1 MRIAILGGTG
11 QIGSVITCELLKAF
25 PKAEILSCSRGGGS
39 QEHNRK
45 FNVLKDDWTIL
56 GKLDYIINSVGII
69 EQNGENTFKSIHIDV
84 VKKIIKRK
92 KSLGNPMIIHIS
104 VLGANTNSRSK
115 YSSSKGRA
123 EEILT
128 DTERWN
134 IIKPSFV
141 CSPETTIVKKIRM
154 MKNMSRWF
162 MGFLPIPAQF
172 LKSEFQPVMVEDIS
186 ELVKQCIYQN
196 LNQEVIYA
204 TGEETYTLRDWINI
218 TGKGGIKIIEIPKW
232 FVDATF
238 SLFTL
243 LFPKI
248 MNKEQYE
255 LIQYDN
261 IYSDNHKFHQ
271 ILKRKPI
278 STKNFWHQQL

>member
-11 QIGSVITCELLKAF
+11 QIGSVITQELLKAF
-25 PKAEILSCSRGGGS
+25 PQSEILSCSRNGGS
-39 QEHNRK
+39 EEHNIK
-45 FNVLKDDWTIL
+45 FNVLKDDWTLL

-69 EQNGENTFKSIHIDV
+69 EENGENTFKSIHIDV
-84 VKKIIKRK
+84 VKKIIKHK
-92 KSLGNPMIIHIS
+92 ELLGDPMIIHVS
-104 VLGANTNSRSK
+104 VLGANTNSKSQ
-115 YSSSKGRA
+115 YAATKGRA
-123 EEILT
+123 EEIIA
-128 DTERWN
+128 DTKKWN

-154 MKNMSRWF
+154 MKHMSLWL
-162 MGFLPIPAQF
+162 MGFLPIPAKF
-172 LKSEFQPVMVEDIS
+172 LKSKFQPVMVEDIS

-196 LNQEVIYA
+196 INQEVIYA
-204 TGEETYTLRDWINI
+204 TGEETYTLTDWINI
-218 TGKGGIKIIEIPKW
+218 AGKGGIKIIEIPNW
-232 FVDATF
+232 LVDATF
-238 SLFTL
+238 SLLTS

-261 IYSDNHKFHQ
+261 ICNDNHKFHQ

-278 STKNFWHQQL
+278 STNIFWIEQL

>member
-11 QIGSVITCELLKAF
+11 QIGSVITQELLKAF
-25 PKAEILSCSRGGGS
+25 PKSEILSCSRSGGS
-39 QEHNRK
+39 EEHNK
-45 FNVLKDDWTIL
+45 EFNVLKDDWTLL

-69 EQNGENTFKSIHIDV
+69 EQNGENTFESIHIDV
-84 VKKIIKRK
+84 VKKIIKHK
-92 KSLGNPMIIHIS
+92 KSLGDPMIIHIS
-104 VLGANTNSRSK
+104 VLGANTNSKSK
-115 YSSSKGRA
+115 YSSTKGRA

-128 DTERWN
+128 DTKRWN

-154 MKNMSRWF
+154 MKHMSRWL

-172 LKSEFQPVMVEDIS
+172 LKSKFQPVMVEDIS

-218 TGKGGIKIIEIPKW
+218 AGKGGIKIIEIPNW
-232 FVDATF
+232 FVDLTF

-248 MNKEQYE
+248 MNKEQYQ

-261 IYSDNHKFHQ
+261 IYNNNHKFHQ

-278 STKNFWHQQL
+278 PTKHFWNEQL